1 MKAQAVYCCWQ
12 VPGKADCWKCC
23 LRWVPDPETVLPQRL
38 AESGSVSRQKLLQT
52 LLFMPIADVYR
63 PYALRSYSGDA
74 LSLLSER
81 DRAFGYVHTE
91 RFLSQLA
98 HANAHEHSAT
108 VLLSWIANLWNHDDT
123 TVYYVDGHRKPVY
136 SDVRL
141 PRGLIGRTGRILEAR
156 ALTLLHDEQ
165 GHPLAVTT
173 ERGDQHLTLGLPQV
187 MAAYETLLPDD
198 ARPCVVVDRECM
210 AANFLQDWHDHYT
223 FVTLLKSNQYQGL
236 ASFSQIGEFIPL
248 VTDATGR
255 VCQDVAPARF
265 ALNIPDQ
272 DAPLD
277 LYVALIRYHRRS
289 LLSEIEA
296 LPKQTVKPSKRS
308 FTDAD
313 WQPHP
318 EPAAPVVPRLIPI
331 VCTREIAD
339 PVTLVS
345 LYRHRW
351 TAQEN
356 VIKDFLLP
364 LGLDVNHGYAK
375 QQIENSEFRKQY
387 DALQDKA
394 RCLDRWRKSALRRMK
409 QASNRHDRLRQALT
423 DFSTTH
429 YQQLNDQETTC
440 TRSSLITIPG
450 WLS

>member
-1 MKAQAVYCCWQ
+1 M
-12 VPGKADCWKCC
+12 
-23 LRWVPDPETVLPQRL
+23 T
-38 AESGSVSRQKLLQT
+38 T
-52 LLFMPIADVYR
+52 I
-63 PYALRSYSGDA
+63 RSS
-74 LSLLSER
+74 
-81 DRAFGYVHTE
+81 
-91 RFLSQLA
+91 
-98 HANAHEHSAT
+98 
-108 VLLSWIANLWNHDDT
+108 
-123 TVYYVDGHRKPVY
+123 P
-136 SDVRL
+136 
-141 PRGLIGRTGRILEAR
+141 
-156 ALTLLHDEQ
+156 
-165 GHPLAVTT
+165 
-173 ERGDQHLTLGLPQV
+173 
-187 MAAYETLLPDD
+187 
-198 ARPCVVVDRECM
+198 
-210 AANFLQDWHDHYT
+210 
-223 FVTLLKSNQYQGL
+223 LLKSNQYQGL

-289 LLSEIEA
+289 LPSEIEA

-339 PVTLVS
+339 PITLVS

-394 RCLDRWRKSALRRMK
+394 RRLDRWRKSALRRMK

-429 YQQLNDQETTC
+429 YQQLNDQETTLHSQQPDYY
-440 TRSSLITIPG
+440 TRLAQLNSQKRAIDNEIQQQAQQVAKAYHQSNSEFQKAKRYAKQQCHVQRALLDLDEQLCDMFLLDNRKDQLMSLLNLALTSLILLTRDTFFPESYAHATWKTLQPFFKLPG
-450 WLS
+450 RIVHSDTDCIVTLRPFNDLALNRDLQQLCQSVNQADLALPNGLRLRFYMEQHN